1 MVHTKFRSEETWR
14 DFNKKDSA
22 DFRSEFLM
30 GYLRVICV
38 AYKQNM
44 RLFFQKFWL
53 TKSSQKFAPVI
64 NLKWSGNQIQ
74 AVYQSNISGFWTE
87 TNVEESI
94 IMFLMVSGLEEK

>member
-1 MVHTKFRSEETWR
+1 LSYYLVCFRCLYDEIKMYIMVHTKFRSEETWR

-64 NLKWSGNQIQ
+64 
-74 AVYQSNISGFWTE
+74 
-87 TNVEESI
+87 
-94 IMFLMVSGLEEK
+94 